1 MSILFL
7 KKIKNM
13 NGIFSAVHI
22 FADKPY
28 FAVQFILVFDI
39 IIAASILFKSDDMTF
54 DVMLSVSAFETA
66 AAIKP
71 SGYFASGDAMPHTT
85 VMIFN
90 ACSIVIL
97 LSGAKL
103 LFPIPFIAPAS
114 THAFIY
120 FAAQWFAASLNV
132 QFSSAV

>member
-22 FADKPY
+22 FADKRY

-39 IIAASILFKSDDMTF
+39 IIAASILFKSDDITF

-66 AAIKP
+66 AAIK
-71 SGYFASGDAMPHTT
+71 MPCR
-85 VMIFN
+85 IQR
-90 ACSIVIL
+90 L
-97 LSGAKL
+97 
-103 LFPIPFIAPAS
+103 
-114 THAFIY
+114 
-120 FAAQWFAASLNV
+120 
-132 QFSSAV
+132 